1 MKIPN
6 RIVLKL
12 NADWSPHQMT
22 PWQEIVPLLL
32 EGTVSTVTRT
42 GFEEDEEIYRWEDGS
57 PILIRSGPGE
67 DGVTPKVTIRMPAV
81 VILKK
86 YISVSRRRVLSPSRH
101 NILARESY
109 LCGYCLTDGGDRL
122 LTIDHILPRSKGG
135 LTSFQNCTAA
145 CHRCQSQKRD
155 RTLDE
160 MRHSVTWN
168 GKPFRLQHTPT
179 EVRQGG
185 IARFV
190 YRTNRAN
197 LCWLRYLPNWQTMAP
212 RIGKG
217 HLIEEFERFE
227 ENLLVGACDPEYDEE
242 ERTIK
247 EDPDEGITEA
257 GDQDRVARVER
268 GVQTG
273 RRRR

>member
-109 LCGYCLTDGGDRL
+109 LCGYCLTD
-122 LTIDHILPRSKGG
+122 RSH
-135 LTSFQNCTAA
+135 TASFQGRVDLVSKLHC
-145 CHRCQSQKRD
+145 S
-155 RTLDE
+155 
-160 MRHSVTWN
+160 
-168 GKPFRLQHTPT
+168 
-179 EVRQGG
+179 
-185 IARFV
+185 
-190 YRTNRAN
+190 
-197 LCWLRYLPNWQTMAP
+197 LPSMPIPETRSN
-212 RIGKG
+212 IG
-217 HLIEEFERFE
+217 
-227 ENLLVGACDPEYDEE
+227 
-242 ERTIK
+242 
-247 EDPDEGITEA
+247 
-257 GDQDRVARVER
+257 
-268 GVQTG
+268 
-273 RRRR
+273 